1 MAMATDNEIAAL
13 KEEIKDAN
21 LEIKQV
27 TAALGGNADGAG
39 NYAGYAKLAFEERK
53 TYLEKRLSELESR
66 LKDLRKKEAM
76 WLEHLSQLPQQ
87 LPAQQTQPPQQEQA
101 AASSQFVSCFFSKQ
115 SHRCLVP
122 RQRTKTHRRQYQRRR
137 RPLSSTQPTEI
148 SREASR
154 LSPITEEP

>member
-53 TYLEKRLSELESR
+53 TYLEKRLSELTAY
-66 LKDLRKKEAM
+66 LMNLREEKKTYVER
-76 WLEHLSQLPQQ
+76 LSQLPQQ
-87 LPAQQTQPPQQEQA
+87 LPAQQAQPPQQEY
-101 AASSQFVSCFFSKQ
+101 
-115 SHRCLVP
+115 LVP
-122 RQRTKTHRRQYQRRR
+122 CQRTKAHRRQYQRRR

-154 LSPITEEP
+154 LSPITEEQ